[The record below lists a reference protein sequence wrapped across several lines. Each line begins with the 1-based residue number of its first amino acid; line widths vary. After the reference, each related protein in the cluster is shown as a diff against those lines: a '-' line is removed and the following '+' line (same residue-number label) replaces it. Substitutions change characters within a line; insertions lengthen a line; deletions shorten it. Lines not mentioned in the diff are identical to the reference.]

1 MIDIQPHLD
10 KLDRLKEYM
19 DAKIDSKGE
28 GVWIDI
34 YSLDITWKQ
43 YTVNELIELFFQT
56 GVLLG
61 NSNQQQSTIRKVTFE
76 EYLQLNN

>member
-19 DAKIDSKGE
+19 DASIDNEIKS
-28 GVWIDI
+28 VWIDMDALEEKPMSI
-34 YSLDITWKQ
+34 KEIMKWFDS
-43 YTVNELIELFFQT
+43 T
-56 GVLLG
+56 GVMFYTP
-61 NSNQQQSTIRKVTFE
+61 NRNEPIVKRITFE

>member
-19 DAKIDSKGE
+19 DKRVEYQPIDVWMDLQVCPDSFYLRQGLPLPKPYKKI
-28 GVWIDI
+28 IR
-34 YSLDITWKQ
+34 
-43 YTVNELIELFFQT
+43 FFD
-56 GVLLG
+56 L
-61 NSNQQQSTIRKVTFE
+61 TFE